1 MKKIALSIMFITI
14 ISKVF
19 GFARDVTLSYFY
31 GASNITDAYLISIII
46 PTAIFGII
54 SSGIATGYIPMYTKI
69 EKLEGSKEGNRYT
82 NNLINIL
89 FVLCSVI
96 LVFGLTFT
104 TPLVKI
110 FASGFT
116 GETLE
121 LTVKFTRVGLVAMY
135 FTGLVSI
142 FVGFLQIKNNYII
155 PALIGLPLNIFTI
168 LSIIISA
175 KGNIILLA
183 IGTVIATASQLLLLI
198 PFVYKRGYRYKPI
211 LNIKDKYI
219 KDMIYI
225 ALPVIV
231 GVSVNQINVLV
242 DRTIASKIVEG
253 GISALNYASQP
264 NGFVQGILV
273 LPIVTALYPMIS
285 KMAAEKNM
293 ESLKKS
299 VSEAINVINL
309 LVTPAI
315 VGCMVFS
322 KPIIIFLFGR
332 GEFNEQAIAVTSV
345 ALFFYSLGMLGFGL
359 REVLARAFYS
369 LQDTKTPVINA
380 AIAVVLNII
389 LNVILSR
396 FMGIGGLALA
406 TSISAIFGTILLF
419 ISLRKK
425 VGPFGMKY
433 IIISFVKILGSSL
446 IMGLVAMCAFNGIST
461 HVSQYLALIAAIV
474 VGALVY
480 GVIIYFMKIEEV
492 DVLVGAVK
500 KKIGNR

>member
-1 MKKIALSIMFITI
+1 MKKIALSIMIITI

-31 GASNITDAYLISIII
+31 GASYITDAYLISIII
-46 PTAIFGII
+46 PTAIFGFI
-54 SSGIATGYIPMYTKI
+54 SSGIATGFIPMYTKI
-69 EKLEGSKEGNRYT
+69 EKLDGSKEGNRYI
-82 NNLINIL
+82 NNLINIMV
-89 FVLCSVI
+89 VLCSVI
-96 LVFGLTFT
+96 LVFGLVFT
-104 TPLVKI
+104 TPLVRI

-135 FTGLVSI
+135 FTGFVSI
-142 FVGFLQIKNNYII
+142 FVGFLQIKNKYSIT
-155 PALIGLPLNIFTI
+155 ALIGLPLNIIII

-183 IGTVIATASQLLLLI
+183 VGTVIATASQLLLLL
-198 PFVYKRGYRYKPI
+198 PFVFKSGYRYKPI

-225 ALPVIV
+225 SLPVIV

-242 DRTIASKIVEG
+242 DRTIASKIAEG
-253 GISALNYASQP
+253 GISALNYASQI

-273 LPIVTALYPMIS
+273 LPIITVLYPMIS

-293 ESLKKS
+293 DSFKKS
-299 VSEAINVINL
+299 VSEAINIINL

-315 VGCMVFS
+315 VGSMMFS
-322 KPIIIFLFGR
+322 KPIVIFLFGR
-332 GEFNEQAIAVTSV
+332 GMFSEKDIAVTSV
-345 ALFFYSLGMLGFGL
+345 ALFFYSLGLLGFGL
-359 REVLARAFYS
+359 RDVLARAFYA
-369 LQDTKTPVINA
+369 LQDTKTPTINA

-389 LNVILSR
+389 LNVILSK

-406 TSISAIFGTILLF
+406 TSISAIFTTTLLF

-425 VGPFGMKY
+425 VGTFGIRY
-433 IIISFVKILGSSL
+433 SITSFVKILCSSL
-446 IMGLVAMCAFNGIST
+446 IMGLVAIFTYNGVGT
-461 HVSQYLALIAAIV
+461 HVSQNLALIAAIV
-474 VGALVY
+474 IGALVY
-480 GVIIYFMKIEEV
+480 SVIIYFMKIEEV

-500 KKIGNR
+500 KKIGKV